1 MINLKKVKENSINK
15 LTDNE
20 IKSLKF
26 IKVMFGTKSKD
37 KKKTIKLVRGKI

>member
-1 MINLKKVKENSINK
+1 MIKLKKVEKYSINK

-20 IKSLKF
+20 INNLKF

-37 KKKTIKLVRGKI
+37 KKKILN